1 LAPVLREAEA
11 ELERRL
17 REACEAEA
25 EGIASE
31 STGEIRRLE
40 DALLKAA
47 VAAKHT
53 ATLRD
58 QVERKKAKP
67 VEREVEMSPKRDS
80 TELAQSADESRAER
94 LSNVREF
101 RDANGQLWR
110 AWPVTPGLS
119 REGRAERYLGEFHK
133 GWICFEALGSSA
145 RRRLPQRPARWAELP
160 DAELTN
166 LLEQAIRAPERKE
179 RKGDAGKT
187 TSQ

>member
-53 ATLRD
+53 ATLR
-58 QVERKKAKP
+58 
-67 VEREVEMSPKRDS
+67 
-80 TELAQSADESRAER
+80 ELAQSADESRAER

-160 DAELTN
+160 DSELTT

-179 RKGDAGKT
+179 RKGDAGNT